1 MRSTNHIHLKKANFT
16 LLAVEAANKQQL
28 SSSLLSS
35 LGSYSTRLLFSHLL
49 IHLIRT
55 MGWFG
60 GGNDKTNE
68 APSSASRDFTSDDVA
83 AFGGGGG
90 GGGGGNTMS
99 SPGGASGEEMSHFAQ
114 NLQQQ
119 VIIQQVISS
128 LSDTAFQKCI
138 TGKPSD
144 SLSGREAACVHATVN
159 KWMDTNEFMLGRL
172 AKKQQAQQGSGYQ

>member
-1 MRSTNHIHLKKANFT
+1 
-16 LLAVEAANKQQL
+16 
-28 SSSLLSS
+28 
-35 LGSYSTRLLFSHLL
+35 
-49 IHLIRT
+49 

-60 GGNDKTNE
+60 GGSDNANE
-68 APSSASRDFTSDDVA
+68 APSSASKDFTSDDVA

-90 GGGGGNTMS
+90 NMMS
-99 SPGGASGEEMSHFAQ
+99 SPGEASGEQMSHFAQ
-114 NLQQQ
+114 TLQQQ
-119 VIIQQVISS
+119 VIIQQVITS
-128 LSDTAFQKCI
+128 LTDTAFAKCI